1 MSETVS
7 ILSNILNMDVFL
19 DCPTKIKTMLLL
31 YIMQDLKQTVFIQK
45 YSGKWHTHQGTSSFS
60 NFLTGLPSKTI
71 KLLLGRTACIS
82 NIMPV
87 LNELKEVIGV
97 IIVSIERART

>member
-19 DCPTKIKTMLLL
+19 DCPTKDKDNAVVVYHARRNKQSLLKKYRWGNGTFIK
-31 YIMQDLKQTVFIQK
+31 
-45 YSGKWHTHQGTSSFS
+45 GTSSFS

-71 KLLLGRTACIS
+71 KLLLRRNSMYFKI
-82 NIMPV
+82 
-87 LNELKEVIGV
+87 
-97 IIVSIERART
+97 